1 MTLIDTADAYGPL
14 TNEELV
20 GRALTGGHRER
31 AVLATK
37 VGLVLSDSGPA
48 SGFGTTSPVPSA
60 GPSTGGGGAVRAV
73 AVDPRRAGRG
83 AAVLRGGIALLPF
96 APLERGFLAGE
107 PVGRRV
113 DVVGEDRD
121 VPGRASWCSRA

>member
-31 AVLATK
+31 AVLAE
-37 VGLVLSDSGPA
+37 
-48 SGFGTTSPVPSA
+48 
-60 GPSTGGGGAVRAV
+60 
-73 AVDPRRAGRG
+73 
-83 AAVLRGGIALLPF
+83 VLRYCEEQGIALLPF

-121 VPGRASWCSRA
+121 APGRASWCSRA